1 MLGNR
6 GKLLAI
12 KTLLKDYPW
21 FANLSLILT
30 TISLSLES
38 SELEN
43 FTFNINAINK
53 VIHFYKAETKLHQIM
68 LGEPITGVLFSIN
81 YWGFDTLHI
90 NNLLV
95 YQQQAFLSEVQL
107 LNLLG
112 NYSLLLLTLPH
123 CFQTISLF
131 ITELLLVRAYS
142 L

>member
-21 FANLSLILT
+21 LANLSLILT

-68 LGEPITGVLFSIN
+68 LGEPITGVL
-81 YWGFDTLHI
+81 FDTLHI